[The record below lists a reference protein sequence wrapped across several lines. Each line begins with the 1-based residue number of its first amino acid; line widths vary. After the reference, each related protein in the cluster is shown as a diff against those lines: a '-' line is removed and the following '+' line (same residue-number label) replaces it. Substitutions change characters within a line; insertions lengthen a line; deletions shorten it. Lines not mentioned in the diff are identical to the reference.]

1 MNYCAIPLGVEDVMI
16 LQASMPQLRYL
27 SDFSRVTVLPVTDD
41 DAAFRLYAIY
51 KKDNYERV
59 RPALDAYTRARKIIL
74 NHGKGG
80 TLVDS
85 E

>member
-1 MNYCAIPLGVEDVMI
+1 LLVSRLCCCESAQEIV
-16 LQASMPQLRYL
+16 RYH
-27 SDFSRVTVLPVTDD
+27 
-41 DAAFRLYAIY
+41 AAFRLYAIY

>member
-1 MNYCAIPLGVEDVMI
+1 MRPSGCTP
-16 LQASMPQLRYL
+16 S
-27 SDFSRVTVLPVTDD
+27 
-41 DAAFRLYAIY
+41 
-51 KKDNYERV
+51 NYERV

>member
-1 MNYCAIPLGVEDVMI
+1 M
-16 LQASMPQLRYL
+16 
-27 SDFSRVTVLPVTDD
+27 
-41 DAAFRLYAIY
+41 YAIY
-51 KKDNYERV
+51 KKDNYDRV
-59 RPALDAYTRARKIIL
+59 RPALDAYARARKIIL